1 MQFKLTLLLIVLT
14 STVWAQKRK
23 APPSYKDPFLKS
35 QWYLGFFAGGSLS
48 KATPTTA
55 YYGYEPLN
63 YDVRVVG
70 KTYTSFKKPGV
81 QAGLVFM
88 FYTKGFTIGLK
99 PGIHTYEV
107 EHITNA
113 NWNDSN
119 NTGNTLE
126 INYNHTTNFNYLE
139 FPLTIQYDLL
149 KGKIRPY
156 VGFGGYYGL
165 LLNANRTIER
175 SGTDAASGSSGSFV
189 NQPKTIG
196 VTNLFIKSALGL
208 NGFVGVSYD
217 PGNIRITMDI
227 GYKFGLNNI
236 ASTENRYLN
245 NELSAIGEATD
256 DLTLQ
261 NIYLNFGFVFPL
273 KFISKNFDAIN

>member
-1 MQFKLTLLLIVLT
+1 MRIKLTLALLVLT
-14 STVWAQKRK
+14 TTVWAQKRRN
-23 APPSYKDPFLKS
+23 PSYKDPFLKT
-35 QWYLGFFAGGSLS
+35 QWYLGFFAGGNLS
-48 KATPTTA
+48 KATPSTA

-63 YDVRVVG
+63 YEVRVIG
-70 KTYTSFKKPGV
+70 KTYTGLKKPGA

-88 FYTKGFTIGLK
+88 FYTKGFTIGVK

-107 EHITNA
+107 EHLTNV

-119 NTGNTLE
+119 NPTNTLVIE
-126 INYNHTTNFNYLE
+126 YNHITNFNYLE
-139 FPLTIQYDLL
+139 LPLTVQYDLL

-165 LLNANRTIER
+165 LLNANRTVQR
-175 SGTDAASGSSGSFV
+175 SGTDTASGSSGSFT
-189 NQPKTIG
+189 NQAKTIG
-196 VTNLFIKSALGL
+196 ISNLFIKSALGL

-217 PGNIRITMDI
+217 PGNIRITMDV

-236 ASTENRYLN
+236 TSTENRYLN
-245 NELSAIGEATD
+245 NDLTAIGEATD
-256 DLTLQ
+256 DLSLQ
-261 NIYLNFGFVFPL
+261 NLYLNLGFVFPL

>member
-1 MQFKLTLLLIVLT
+1 MRLKLTLLLIVLT
-14 STVWAQKRK
+14 TTVWAQKRK
-23 APPSYKDPFLKS
+23 APSSYKDPFLAT
-35 QWYLGFFAGGSLS
+35 QWYLGFFAGGNLS
-48 KATPTTA
+48 KATPSAA

-63 YDVRVVG
+63 YDVRVIG
-70 KTYTSFKKPGV
+70 KTYTGLKKPGT

-113 NWNDSN
+113 SWNDSN
-119 NTGNTLE
+119 NPNNTLE
-126 INYNHTTNFNYLE
+126 ISYTHTTNFNYLE
-139 FPLTIQYDLL
+139 LPLSIQYDLM

-156 VGFGGYYGL
+156 IGFGGYYGL
-165 LLNANRTIER
+165 LLNANRTVQR
-175 SGTDAASGSSGSFV
+175 SGTDAASGSSGSFA
-189 NQPKTIG
+189 NTATTIG
-196 VTNLFIKSALGL
+196 VSDLFIKSALGV

-217 PGNIRITMDI
+217 PGNIRITMDV
-227 GYKFGLNNI
+227 GYKLGLNNI
-236 ASTENRYLN
+236 TSTENRYLN

-256 DLTLQ
+256 DLSLQ
-261 NIYLNFGFVFPL
+261 NLYLNFGFVFPL